1 MNRISPPR
9 RRPRRRLLPVLLLIA
24 AVLVVGALLTAVVLS
39 LRGGSARQEPEA
51 DPHAGQ
57 VYINDGF
64 NMVWM
69 TPHEGIPA
77 SGLAQEDFRRD
88 TNDDGSDGV
97 RVRYLGAEY
106 ATRWGVD
113 VSNHQGTIDWAA
125 LKRQGIDFAYL
136 RLGLRG
142 YGEKG
147 SLYPDRSFDS
157 YYSGARAAGIE
168 ACEAYVSSRD
178 SFRAMTTEG
187 EVVEY
192 ESNLTRG
199 LGFRGLYRGRMG
211 YASTEAFDE
220 EAVGQLVRGVM
231 ESAELCEDEDEA
243 PLYDGGEPVPDM
255 DLRSPALAQVTPQEK
270 IDRVLAMEK
279 LVKESDPRIDKT
291 AHNVINTGS
300 YTVRIVNSHGM
311 DRSYTE
317 DVCALYGQATAKDG
331 DFVSS
336 SGYGVAARSFDGLDV
351 QKVGGEVAR
360 RTLDGLN
367 AAPVPSGKYRVVFF
381 SEAMCDLLGVFSSIF
396 SAETAQ
402 KGMSLLKGRV
412 GERIAAPC
420 VTLVDDPLMEGG
432 MGSRPFDDEG
442 VPSATHTVVED
453 GVFRTFLHNLK
464 TARKDGVATTGNA
477 RKVGYASAVH
487 VTPTNFYLKPGK
499 RTLDDMLRGIGE
511 GLVITEVS
519 GLHAGANPISGDFS
533 LLAKGYTFR
542 EGRREK
548 PVEQITVAGNFYEL
562 LSAVRELA
570 SDLTFPMGGIGC
582 PSVDVGELSVSGT

>member
-1 MNRISPPR
+1 M
-9 RRPRRRLLPVLLLIA
+9 RPRSTTA
-24 AVLVVGALLTAVVLS
+24 ASPCRT
-39 LRGGSARQEPEA
+39 
-51 DPHAGQ
+51 
-57 VYINDGF
+57 
-64 NMVWM
+64 W
-69 TPHEGIPA
+69 
-77 SGLAQEDFRRD
+77 
-88 TNDDGSDGV
+88 
-97 RVRYLGAEY
+97 
-106 ATRWGVD
+106 
-113 VSNHQGTIDWAA
+113 
-125 LKRQGIDFAYL
+125 
-136 RLGLRG
+136 
-142 YGEKG
+142 
-147 SLYPDRSFDS
+147 
-157 YYSGARAAGIE
+157 
-168 ACEAYVSSRD
+168 
-178 SFRAMTTEG
+178 
-187 EVVEY
+187 
-192 ESNLTRG
+192 
-199 LGFRGLYRGRMG
+199 
-211 YASTEAFDE
+211 
-220 EAVGQLVRGVM
+220 
-231 ESAELCEDEDEA
+231 
-243 PLYDGGEPVPDM
+243 

-336 SGYGVAARSFDGLDV
+336 GGYGVAARSFDGLDAR
-351 QKVGGEVAR
+351 KVGGEVAR

-420 VTLVDDPLMEGG
+420 VTLVDDPLLEGG